1 MNSKSGLTMASMI
14 LYVVLFFI
22 FIAFAVSISTNM
34 NYKILTQKGDMYI
47 NEEYDKL
54 QYNLFKSAKVSN
66 SISFIQ
72 NDIIFSNNDIYHY
85 DSNKKIIYKNNAIL
99 VDSVD
104 SFEPK
109 VSSELNI
116 TDKSKYL
123 SYNVVFNKYKQQLS
137 KDIFVSVG
145 DVND

>member
-1 MNSKSGLTMASMI
+1 MSKKSGLTMASMI

-22 FIAFAVSISTNM
+22 FISFAISISTNM

-54 QYNLFKSAKVSN
+54 QYNLFKSAKAST

-72 NDIIFSNNDIYHY
+72 GDIVFSNNDIYHY
-85 DSNKKIIYKNNAIL
+85 DSDKKIIYKNNAVL
-99 VDSVD
+99 VDSVEI
-104 SFEPK
+104 FEK
-109 VSSELNI
+109 KATSQLSI
-116 TDKSKYL
+116 TDKSGYL
-123 SYNVVFNKYKQQLS
+123 NYNVKFNKYKQEIN